1 MVCGKC
7 GKKLNKDE
15 NFCSVCGYYNDPE
28 NETLEEENES
38 LDEDFFDEVKEED
51 EIDENEFD
59 EVDGSNLIN
68 AMNIPDNNEINE
80 FNTSNTPKKKKITT
94 FKDDRL
100 IEAFTGEDYKWIIR
114 RPVNIY
120 AFFLSWIYFLYR
132 KMYIIGITGLVIT
145 GLVCRFLTSYIIPYA
160 ILVMV
165 LSGLLF
171 NPIYRLYANIRIKII
186 KKHNYGTDDF
196 TLEQICSEKGGT
208 NLILTLIIFFIFLL
222 IMIRS
227 YYSFSIN
234 TENTKFWTE
243 NSENKANCTSIARS
257 NYRLLSDEEASGI
270 LEDSVCNVR
279 KTNSTKSYDV
289 YLKITNKE
297 KNTFRIIYFKD
308 EKESVSI
315 EGAKTNLEELQEK
328 NKNST
333 ISEEELQVLNR
344 TLEIRKE
351 YSKIYDA
358 SKEED
363 LLIKKRKNKSEKTDF
378 IITKDEI
385 QR

>member
-7 GKKLNKDE
+7 GKKLKKDE
-15 NFCSVCGYYNDPE
+15 NFCSVCGYYNDPKE
-28 NETLEEENES
+28 ETLEEDNNSINE
-38 LDEDFFDEVKEED
+38 EIFDEIKDDD

-59 EVDGSNLIN
+59 EVINANLIN
-68 AMNIPDNNEINE
+68 GMNIQDNEEINE
-80 FNTSNTPKKKKITT
+80 FNTSHISNKKELTN

-100 IEAFTGEDYKWIIR
+100 VEAFTGEDYKWIIR

-120 AFFLSWIYFLYR
+120 AFLLSWIYFLYR
-132 KMYIIGITGLVIT
+132 KMYIIGILGLVIT

-160 ILVMV
+160 IIVMI

-171 NPIYRLYANIRIKII
+171 NPIYRLYANIRIKSI
-186 KKHNYGTDDF
+186 KKHNYGIDDF

-243 NSENKANCTSIARS
+243 NSENKANCISIARS
-257 NYRLLSDEEASGI
+257 NYRLLNDAEVSGI

-289 YLKITNKE
+289 YLKISNKE
-297 KNTFRIIYFKD
+297 TSTYRIIYFKD
-308 EKESVSI
+308 EKGTVSI
-315 EGAKTNLEELQEK
+315 EGLRINLEDLQEK

-333 ISEEELQVLNR
+333 ISEEELQILNR
-344 TLEIRKE
+344 TLEIRNE

>member
-1 MVCGKC
+1 MVCKKC
-7 GKKLNKDE
+7 GKKLNRDE
-15 NFCSVCGYYNDPE
+15 TFCSVCGYYNDPE

-38 LDEDFFDEVKEED
+38 LDDDFFDEIEED
-51 EIDENEFD
+51 DEVYENDFD
-59 EVDGSNLIN
+59 ETNGSNLIN
-68 AMNIPDNNEINE
+68 IMNVADSEEINE
-80 FNTSNTPKKKKITT
+80 FNTSKTIKSKKITT

-132 KMYIIGITGLVIT
+132 KMYIIGVTGLVIT
-145 GLVCRFLTSYIIPYA
+145 GIVCRFLTSYIIPYA
-160 ILVMV
+160 IVVMII
-165 LSGLLF
+165 SGLLF
-171 NPIYRLYANIRIKII
+171 NPIYRLYANIRIKSI

-222 IMIRS
+222 IMIRT

-257 NYRLLSDEEASGI
+257 NYRLLSDEEVSGI

-289 YLKITNKE
+289 YLKISNKE
-297 KNTFRIIYFKD
+297 TSTYKIIYFKD
-308 EKESVSI
+308 EKGTVSI
-315 EGAKTNLEELQEK
+315 EGLKLNLEDLQEK

-333 ISEEELQVLNR
+333 ISDEELQLLNR